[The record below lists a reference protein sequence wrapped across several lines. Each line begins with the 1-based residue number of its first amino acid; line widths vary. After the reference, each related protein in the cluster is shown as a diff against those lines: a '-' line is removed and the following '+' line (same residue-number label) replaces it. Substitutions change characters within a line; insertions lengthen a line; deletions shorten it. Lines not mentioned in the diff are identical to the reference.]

1 MRRVRQLLVPV
12 TAVGAG
18 VVLSACGGDSSP
30 ETLITVPT
38 QTTTGLTKT
47 EFIAQADSACAEAN
61 AAIEQ
66 FAAAGQGVSEAD
78 QIAQLRQGVVDQVRE
93 LGPPAEDR
101 ATLDQFLTAMRGQV
115 AAGQKIALATERG
128 EDTAE
133 FEAELDAAKSDAE
146 TAASAYGFQECGS
159 QISSSGTSTAV
170 APDTGGTVTPTPT
183 PAEPVTPAPAPD
195 TGDSG
200 GTAGGGV
207 GGDTGGDTGGGTGD
221 SGGVSPGGGI
231 SP

>member
-1 MRRVRQLLVPV
+1 MRRVRQLLVPA
-12 TAVGAG
+12 TAVGVG
-18 VVLSACGGDSSP
+18 LVISACGGDSSP

-47 EFIAQADSACAEAN
+47 EFIAQADSTCAEAN
-61 AAIEQ
+61 ASIEQ

-78 QIAQLRQGVVDQVRE
+78 QIAQLRQGVVDQLNQ
-93 LGPPAEDR
+93 LGPPADDK
-101 ATLDQFLTAMRGQV
+101 ATLNQFLAAVRAQV
-115 AAGQKIALATERG
+115 AAGQKISLATQRG

-133 FEAELDAAKSDAE
+133 FETELDAAKSDAE
-146 TAASAYGFQECGS
+146 TAGSAYGFQECGS

-170 APDTGGTVTPTPT
+170 APDTSGGTVTP
-183 PAEPVTPAPAPD
+183 AEPTAPAPS

-200 GTAGGGV
+200 GTAGGGT
-207 GGDTGGDTGGGTGD
+207 GDTGGDTGGGTGD
-221 SGGVSPGGGI
+221 SGGVSPGGGV

>member
-1 MRRVRQLLVPV
+1 MWRVRQLLVPA
-12 TAVGAG
+12 TAVGVG
-18 VVLSACGGDSSP
+18 LVISACGGDSTP

-78 QIAQLRQGVVDQVRE
+78 QIAQLRQGVVDQVNE
-93 LGPPAEDR
+93 LGPPAEDK
-101 ATLDQFLTAMRGQV
+101 ATLDQFVTAMRAQV

-133 FEAELDAAKSDAE
+133 FETELDAAKSEAE
-146 TAASAYGFQECGS
+146 TAGSAYGFQECGS

-170 APDTGGTVTPTPT
+170 APDTGGTVTP
-183 PAEPVTPAPAPD
+183 AEPTAPAPAPAPS
-195 TGDSG
+195 TGESGGTEGG
-200 GTAGGGV
+200 GTAGGGT
-207 GGDTGGDTGGGTGD
+207 GGDTGGDTGGTGSG
-221 SGGVSPGGGI
+221 SGGIGPG
-231 SP
+231 

>member
-1 MRRVRQLLVPV
+1 MWRVRQLLVPA
-12 TAVGAG
+12 TAVGVG
-18 VVLSACGGDSSP
+18 LVISACGGDSSP

-78 QIAQLRQGVVDQVRE
+78 QIAQLRQGVVDQVNE
-93 LGPPAEDR
+93 FGPPAEDK
-101 ATLDQFLTAMRGQV
+101 ATLDQFLTAMRAQV

-146 TAASAYGFQECGS
+146 TAASAYGFQDCGS

-170 APDTGGTVTPTPT
+170 APDTGGAVT
-183 PAEPVTPAPAPD
+183 PAEPAAPAAPAPAPAPAPS

-200 GTAGGGV
+200 GTAGGGT
-207 GGDTGGDTGGGTGD
+207 GGDTGGDTGGTGSG
-221 SGGVSPGGGI
+221 SGGIGPG
-231 SP
+231 

>member
-1 MRRVRQLLVPV
+1 MWRVRQLLVPA
-12 TAVGAG
+12 TAVGVG
-18 VVLSACGGDSSP
+18 LVISACGGDSSP

-78 QIAQLRQGVVDQVRE
+78 QIAQLRQSVVDQVNE
-93 LGPPAEDR
+93 FGPPAEDK
-101 ATLDQFLTAMRGQV
+101 ATLDQFLTAMRAQV

-133 FEAELDAAKSDAE
+133 FEAELDAAKSEAE

-170 APDTGGTVTPTPT
+170 APDTGGAVT
-183 PAEPVTPAPAPD
+183 PAEPTAPAPS

-200 GTAGGGV
+200 GTAGGGTAGGGT
-207 GGDTGGDTGGGTGD
+207 GGDTGGDTGGTGSG
-221 SGGVSPGGGI
+221 SGGIGPG
-231 SP
+231 

>member
-1 MRRVRQLLVPV
+1 MRRVRQVVIPA
-12 TAVGAG
+12 TAVGVG
-18 VVLSACGGDSSP
+18 LVISACGGDSSP

-47 EFIAQADSACAEAN
+47 EFIAQADSACGEAN

-78 QIAQLRQGVVDQVRE
+78 QIAQLRQGVVDQLNE
-93 LGPPAEDR
+93 LGPPPEDK
-101 ATLDQFLTAMRGQV
+101 ATLDQFLTAMRAQA

-146 TAASAYGFQECGS
+146 TAGSAYGFQECGS

-170 APDTGGTVTPTPT
+170 APDTGGAVT
-183 PAEPVTPAPAPD
+183 PAEPTAPVVPD

-200 GTAGGGV
+200 GTAGGDT
-207 GGDTGGDTGGGTGD
+207 GGTGGDTGGGTGD
-221 SGGVSPGGGI
+221 SGGVSPGGGV

>member
-1 MRRVRQLLVPV
+1 MWRLRQLLVPA
-12 TAVGAG
+12 TAVGVG
-18 VVLSACGGDSSP
+18 LVISACGGDSSP

-78 QIAQLRQGVVDQVRE
+78 QIAQLRQGVVDQVNE
-93 LGPPAEDR
+93 FGPPAEDK
-101 ATLDQFLTAMRGQV
+101 ATLDQFLTALRAQV

-170 APDTGGTVTPTPT
+170 APDTGGAVT
-183 PAEPVTPAPAPD
+183 PAEPAAPAAPAPAPAPAPS

-200 GTAGGGV
+200 GTAGGGT
-207 GGDTGGDTGGGTGD
+207 GGDTGGDTGGTGSG
-221 SGGVSPGGGI
+221 SGGIGPG
-231 SP
+231 

>member
-1 MRRVRQLLVPV
+1 MRRVRQFFVSA
-12 TAVGAG
+12 TAVGVGFAI
-18 VVLSACGGDSSP
+18 SACGGDSSP

-47 EFIAQADSACAEAN
+47 EFIAQADSACGEAN

-78 QIAQLRQGVVDQVRE
+78 QIAQLRQGVVDQLNE
-93 LGPPAEDR
+93 LGPPADEK
-101 ATLDQFLTAMRGQV
+101 ATLNQFLTAMRAQV

-133 FEAELDAAKSDAE
+133 FEAELDAAKGDAE
-146 TAASAYGFQECGS
+146 TAGSAYGFQECGS

-170 APDTGGTVTPTPT
+170 APDTGGAVT
-183 PAEPVTPAPAPD
+183 PAEPTAPAPD

-200 GTAGGGV
+200 GTAGGGTD
-207 GGDTGGDTGGGTGD
+207 GGTGGDTGGTGD
-221 SGGVSPGGGI
+221 SGGVSPGGGV

>member
-1 MRRVRQLLVPV
+1 MWRVRQLLVPA
-12 TAVGAG
+12 TAVGVG
-18 VVLSACGGDSSP
+18 LVISACGGDSSP

-78 QIAQLRQGVVDQVRE
+78 QIAQLRQGVVDQVNE
-93 LGPPAEDR
+93 FGPPAEDK
-101 ATLDQFLTAMRGQV
+101 ATLDQFLTAMRAQV

-159 QISSSGTSTAV
+159 QITSSGTSTAV
-170 APDTGGTVTPTPT
+170 APDTGGAVT
-183 PAEPVTPAPAPD
+183 PAEPTAPAPAPAPS

-200 GTAGGGV
+200 GTAGGGTS
-207 GGDTGGDTGGGTGD
+207 GDTGGDTGGTGSG
-221 SGGVSPGGGI
+221 SGGIGPG
-231 SP
+231 

>member
-1 MRRVRQLLVPV
+1 MWRVRQLLVPA
-12 TAVGAG
+12 TAVGVG
-18 VVLSACGGDSSP
+18 LVISACGGDSSP

-78 QIAQLRQGVVDQVRE
+78 QIAQLRQGVVDQVNE
-93 LGPPAEDR
+93 FGPPAEDK
-101 ATLDQFLTAMRGQV
+101 ATLDQFLTAMRAQV

-146 TAASAYGFQECGS
+146 TAASAYGFQDCGS

-170 APDTGGTVTPTPT
+170 APDTGGAVT
-183 PAEPVTPAPAPD
+183 PAEPAAPAPAPAPS

-200 GTAGGGV
+200 GTEGGGTAGGGT
-207 GGDTGGDTGGGTGD
+207 GGDTGGDTGGTGSG
-221 SGGVSPGGGI
+221 SGGIGPG
-231 SP
+231 

>member
-1 MRRVRQLLVPV
+1 MRRLRHLLVPV
-12 TAVGAG
+12 TAVGVG
-18 VVLSACGGDSSP
+18 LVISACGGDSSP

-38 QTTTGLTKT
+38 QTTAGLTKT
-47 EFIAQADSACAEAN
+47 EFIAQADSACGEAN

-78 QIAQLRQGVVDQVRE
+78 QIAQLRQGVVDQLNE
-93 LGPPAEDR
+93 LGPPAEDK
-101 ATLDQFLTAMRGQV
+101 ATLDQFLTAMRAQF

-170 APDTGGTVTPTPT
+170 APDTGGAIT
-183 PAEPVTPAPAPD
+183 PAEPTAPAPSPD
-195 TGDSG
+195 DSG

-207 GGDTGGDTGGGTGD
+207 GGDTGGGTGD
-221 SGGVSPGGGI
+221 SGGVSPGGGV